1 MKQGNA
7 GHFSVRYFV
16 RNLQDQIRTDRR
28 DFIIYSVLRVLVI
41 VTLVRSVIIGSWESV
56 ALCALSLVLFLL
68 PALAETRLNI
78 EIPTVFEAII
88 YLFIFAAEI
97 LGEVNHYY
105 VLIPGWDTMLHTLNG
120 FLCAAVGYSLV
131 DLFNKHSDGM
141 RLSPKYLALV
151 AFCFSMTVGV
161 LWEFVEFAMDSLFGV
176 DMQKDFLVTSISSI
190 LLDPTG
196 TQTPVRFDDIAQT
209 VVTATDGQ
217 TLTIEG
223 GYLDIGLLD
232 TMKDLIVNFVG
243 AVVFCTFGYL
253 YTSGRRNG
261 TIVRGLLISRKG
273 RTASA
278 HVAREKEI
286 ARVQAEARAGEAMA
300 APTRGCAR

>member
-1 MKQGNA
+1 M
-7 GHFSVRYFV
+7 RP
-16 RNLQDQIRTDRR
+16 
-28 DFIIYSVLRVLVI
+28 
-41 VTLVRSVIIGSWESV
+41 V
-56 ALCALSLVLFLL
+56 ACAFLL

-286 ARVQAEARAGEAMA
+286 SRVQAEARAGEAMA